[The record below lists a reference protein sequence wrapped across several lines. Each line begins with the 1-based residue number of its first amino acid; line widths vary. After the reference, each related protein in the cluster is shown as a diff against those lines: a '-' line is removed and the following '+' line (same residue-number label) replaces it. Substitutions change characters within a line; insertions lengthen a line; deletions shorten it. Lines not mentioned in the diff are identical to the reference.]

1 MAKGK
6 GKGLLLAG
14 LAVGAYT
21 YFKNPENR
29 EKATLA
35 FNNAK
40 EKVNSYME
48 SQNLEDDKKTAHD
61 GSKPDEPRENK
72 MVSEGAM
79 TSVQYYNEEEQQE
92 EEQKEKQQKED
103 KKKLSPNDTNEEKRE
118 DTESVTP
125 EPRINTEN
133 I

>member
-6 GKGLLLAG
+6 GRGLLLAG

-35 FNNAK
+35 FNNSK

-48 SQNLEDDKKTAHD
+48 SQNLDDNKKTAHD
-61 GSKPDEPRENK
+61 GSKPKEPRENK

-79 TSVQYYNEEEQQE
+79 TSVQYYNEEEQQ
-92 EEQKEKQQKED
+92 QED
-103 KKKLSPNDTNEEKRE
+103 KTKLSPNDTSKEKAE
-118 DTESVTP
+118 DTESVSP
-125 EPRINTEN
+125 ENKINTDN

>member
-6 GKGLLLAG
+6 GRGLLLAG

-48 SQNLEDDKKTAHD
+48 SQNLDDNKKTAHD
-61 GSKPDEPRENK
+61 GSKPQEPRENK

-79 TSVQYYNEEEQQE
+79 TSVQYYNEEEQQKEGANE
-92 EEQKEKQQKED
+92 EKT
-103 KKKLSPNDTNEEKRE
+103 KLSPNDTSKEKTE
-118 DTESVTP
+118 DTESASP
-125 EPRINTEN
+125 EPKINTDN

>member
-6 GKGLLLAG
+6 GRGLLLAG

-48 SQNLEDDKKTAHD
+48 SQNLDDTKKKTHD
-61 GSKPDEPRENK
+61 GSNPEEPRENK

-79 TSVQYYNEEEQQE
+79 TSVQYYNEEEQQDDE
-92 EEQKEKQQKED
+92 N
-103 KKKLSPNDTNEEKRE
+103 KKLSSNDTSKEKSE
-118 DTESVTP
+118 NTDSVSP
-125 EPRINTEN
+125 EPRISTDN

>member
-6 GKGLLLAG
+6 GRGLLLAG

-21 YFKNPENR
+21 YFKNAENR

-48 SQNLEDDKKTAHD
+48 SQNLEDNKKTAHD
-61 GSKPDEPRENK
+61 GSQPDEPRENK

-79 TSVQYYNEEEQQE
+79 TSVQYYNEEEQQ
-92 EEQKEKQQKED
+92 KED
-103 KKKLSPNDTNEEKRE
+103 KTKLSSNDTSKEKTE
-118 DTESVTP
+118 DTKSVSS
-125 EPRINTEN
+125 EPKINTEN
-133 I
+133 L

>member
-6 GKGLLLAG
+6 GRGLLLAG

-48 SQNLEDDKKTAHD
+48 SQNLDDNKKTAHD
-61 GSKPDEPRENK
+61 GSKPQEPHENK

-79 TSVQYYNEEEQQE
+79 TSVQYYNEEEQQKEGANE
-92 EEQKEKQQKED
+92 EKT
-103 KKKLSPNDTNEEKRE
+103 KLSPNDTSKEKTE
-118 DTESVTP
+118 DTESASP
-125 EPRINTEN
+125 EPKINTDN

>member
-14 LAVGAYT
+14 LAAGAYA

-48 SQNLEDDKKTAHD
+48 SQNLDDIKKPARD
-61 GSKPDEPRENK
+61 GSNPEEPRENK
-72 MVSEGAM
+72 MVSEGAP
-79 TSVQYYNEEEQQE
+79 TSVQYYNEEEQE
-92 EEQKEKQQKED
+92 NED
-103 KKKLSPNDTNEEKRE
+103 NKKLSSNDSSKEKSE
-118 DTESVTP
+118 NTDTVSP
-125 EPRINTEN
+125 EPRIGTDN

>member
-6 GKGLLLAG
+6 GRGLLLAG
-14 LAVGAYT
+14 LAVGAYS
-21 YFKNPENR
+21 YFKNVENR

-48 SQNLEDDKKTAHD
+48 SQNLDDNKKTALD
-61 GSKPDEPRENK
+61 GSKPSEPRENK
-72 MVSEGAM
+72 MVSEGAL
-79 TSVQYYNEEEQQE
+79 TSVQYYNEEEQE
-92 EEQKEKQQKED
+92 ELNEENN
-103 KKKLSPNDTNEEKRE
+103 KKKLSPNDKSEEKTE
-118 DTESVTP
+118 DTESASS
-125 EPRINTEN
+125 ENKINTDN

>member
-6 GKGLLLAG
+6 GRGLLLAG

-21 YFKNPENR
+21 YFKNPDNR

-40 EKVNSYME
+40 VKVDSYME
-48 SQNLEDDKKTAHD
+48 SQNLDNDKKTAFG
-61 GSKPDEPRENK
+61 GSETEESRGNTVEA
-72 MVSEGAM
+72 EGVPN
-79 TSVQYYNEEEQQE
+79 TSVQYYNEEQQQDE
-92 EEQKEKQQKED
+92 EKPEEN
-103 KKKLSPNDTNEEKRE
+103 KKLSPNDTSKEKSE
-118 DTESVTP
+118 NTDTVSP
-125 EPRINTEN
+125 EPRIGTDN

>member
-6 GKGLLLAG
+6 GRGLLLAG
-14 LAVGAYT
+14 LAVGAYS

-48 SQNLEDDKKTAHD
+48 SQNLEEDQKKAHD

-92 EEQKEKQQKED
+92 ED
-103 KKKLSPNDTNEEKRE
+103 KTKLSPNDTSKEKAE
-118 DTESVTP
+118 DTESVSP
-125 EPRINTEN
+125 DPKINTDN

>member
-6 GKGLLLAG
+6 GRGLLLAG

-48 SQNLEDDKKTAHD
+48 SQNLDDNKKTAHD
-61 GSKPDEPRENK
+61 GSKPQEPRENK

-79 TSVQYYNEEEQQE
+79 TSVQYYNEEEQQKEGDNE
-92 EEQKEKQQKED
+92 EKT
-103 KKKLSPNDTNEEKRE
+103 KLSPNDISKEKAE
-118 DTESVTP
+118 DTESASP
-125 EPRINTEN
+125 EPKINTDN

>member
-6 GKGLLLAG
+6 VRGLLLAG

-61 GSKPDEPRENK
+61 GSQPDEPRENT

-79 TSVQYYNEEEQQE
+79 TSVQYYNEEEQQ
-92 EEQKEKQQKED
+92 KED
-103 KKKLSPNDTNEEKRE
+103 KKKLSPNDTSKEKTE
-118 DTESVTP
+118 DTESAAS
-125 EPRINTEN
+125 EPKINTDN

>member
-14 LAVGAYT
+14 LAVGAYA

-48 SQNLEDDKKTAHD
+48 SQNLDDFKKPAND
-61 GSKPDEPRENK
+61 GSDPEEPRENK
-72 MVSEGAM
+72 MVSEGSL
-79 TSVQYYNEEEQQE
+79 TSVQYYNEEEQQ
-92 EEQKEKQQKED
+92 KED
-103 KKKLSPNDTNEEKRE
+103 NKKLSSNDTSKEKSE
-118 DTESVTP
+118 NTDTVSP
-125 EPRINTEN
+125 EPRISTDN

>member
-6 GKGLLLAG
+6 GRGLLLAG

-35 FNNAK
+35 FNNTK

-48 SQNLEDDKKTAHD
+48 SQNLDDNKKTAHD
-61 GSKPDEPRENK
+61 GSKPQEPRENK

-92 EEQKEKQQKED
+92 EGANEEKT
-103 KKKLSPNDTNEEKRE
+103 KLSPNDTSKEKAE
-118 DTESVTP
+118 DTESVSP
-125 EPRINTEN
+125 ETKLNTDN

>member
-1 MAKGK
+1 MANGK
-6 GKGLLLAG
+6 GRGLLLAG
-14 LAVGAYT
+14 LAVGAYA

-48 SQNLEDDKKTAHD
+48 SQNLDDIKKPAQSEKDTQ
-61 GSKPDEPRENK
+61 KLRENK
-72 MVSEGAM
+72 MVSEGSPD
-79 TSVQYYNEEEQQE
+79 SVQYFNEEGQQNVE
-92 EEQKEKQQKED
+92 N
-103 KKKLSPNDTNEEKRE
+103 KKLSANDTSKEKSE
-118 DTESVTP
+118 NTDTVSP
-125 EPRINTEN
+125 EPRISTDN

>member
-6 GKGLLLAG
+6 GRGLLLAG

-48 SQNLEDDKKTAHD
+48 SQNLDDNKKTAHD
-61 GSKPDEPRENK
+61 GSKPQEPRENK

-79 TSVQYYNEEEQQE
+79 TSVQYYNEEEQQKEGANE
-92 EEQKEKQQKED
+92 EKT
-103 KKKLSPNDTNEEKRE
+103 KLSPNDTSKEKAE
-118 DTESVTP
+118 DTESASP
-125 EPRINTEN
+125 EPKINTDN

>member
-6 GKGLLLAG
+6 GRGLLLAG
-14 LAVGAYT
+14 LAAGAYT
-21 YFKNPENR
+21 YFKKPENR

-48 SQNLEDDKKTAHD
+48 SQNLDDNKKTAHD
-61 GSKPDEPRENK
+61 GSKPKEPRENK
-72 MVSEGAM
+72 MVSEGAL

-92 EEQKEKQQKED
+92 EENT
-103 KKKLSPNDTNEEKRE
+103 KLSPNDVSKDKAE
-118 DTESVTP
+118 DTESVSP
-125 EPRINTEN
+125 EPKINTNN

>member
-6 GKGLLLAG
+6 GRGLLLAG

-48 SQNLEDDKKTAHD
+48 SQNLEDNKKTAHD
-61 GSKPDEPRENK
+61 GSQPDEPQENK
-72 MVSEGAM
+72 MVSEGAL

-92 EEQKEKQQKED
+92 EDKTKLSSNDTSKEK
-103 KKKLSPNDTNEEKRE
+103 TE
-118 DTESVTP
+118 DTKSVSS
-125 EPRINTEN
+125 EPKINTEN
-133 I
+133 L

>member
-6 GKGLLLAG
+6 GRGLLLAG

-35 FNNAK
+35 FNNTK

-48 SQNLEDDKKTAHD
+48 SQNLNDNKKTAHD
-61 GSKPDEPRENK
+61 GSKPQEPRENK

-92 EEQKEKQQKED
+92 EGANEEKT
-103 KKKLSPNDTNEEKRE
+103 KLSPNDTSKEKAE
-118 DTESVTP
+118 DTESVSP
-125 EPRINTEN
+125 ETRINTDN

>member
-6 GKGLLLAG
+6 GRGLLLAG

-48 SQNLEDDKKTAHD
+48 SQNLDDIKKT
-61 GSKPDEPRENK
+61 SQDEKDTQKMRENK
-72 MVSEGAM
+72 MVAEGSPD
-79 TSVQYYNEEEQQE
+79 SVQYYNEEGQQNVE
-92 EEQKEKQQKED
+92 N
-103 KKKLSPNDTNEEKRE
+103 KKLSSNDTSKEKSE
-118 DTESVTP
+118 NTDTVSP
-125 EPRINTEN
+125 EPRISTDN

>member
-6 GKGLLLAG
+6 GRGLLLAG

-48 SQNLEDDKKTAHD
+48 SQNLDDNKKTAHD
-61 GSKPDEPRENK
+61 GSKLQEPRENK
-72 MVSEGAM
+72 MVSEGAP

-92 EEQKEKQQKED
+92 EGANEEKT
-103 KKKLSPNDTNEEKRE
+103 KLSPNDTSKEKTE
-118 DTESVTP
+118 DTESVSP
-125 EPRINTEN
+125 EPRINTDN

>member
-6 GKGLLLAG
+6 GRGLLLAG
-14 LAVGAYT
+14 LAAGAYT
-21 YFKNPENR
+21 YFKKPENR

-61 GSKPDEPRENK
+61 GSKPNEPRENK

-92 EEQKEKQQKED
+92 EENT
-103 KKKLSPNDTNEEKRE
+103 KLSPNDVSKDKAE
-118 DTESVTP
+118 DTESASP
-125 EPRINTEN
+125 EPKINTNN

>member
-6 GKGLLLAG
+6 GRGRGLLLAG
-14 LAVGAYT
+14 LAAGAYT

-48 SQNLEDDKKTAHD
+48 SQNLENDKKTAHD
-61 GSKPDEPRENK
+61 GSKPEEPRENK
-72 MVSEGAM
+72 MVSEGAL
-79 TSVQYYNEEEQQE
+79 TSVQYY
-92 EEQKEKQQKED
+92 KQQDEENT
-103 KKKLSPNDTNEEKRE
+103 KLSPNDSSKEKAE
-118 DTESVTP
+118 NTDSASP
-125 EPRINTEN
+125 EPKINTDN

>member
-6 GKGLLLAG
+6 GRGLLLAG

-29 EKATLA
+29 EKATVA

-48 SQNLEDDKKTAHD
+48 SQNLEDDKEKAHD
-61 GSKPDEPRENK
+61 GSQPDEPQENK
-72 MVSEGAM
+72 MVSEGAL
-79 TSVQYYNEEEQQE
+79 TSVQYYNEEEQ
-92 EEQKEKQQKED
+92 KEED
-103 KKKLSPNDTNEEKRE
+103 KKKLSRNDSNK
-118 DTESVTP
+118 
-125 EPRINTEN
+125 
-133 I
+133 

>member
-6 GKGLLLAG
+6 GRGRGLLLAG
-14 LAVGAYT
+14 LAAGAYT

-48 SQNLEDDKKTAHD
+48 SQNLENDKKTAHD
-61 GSKPDEPRENK
+61 GSKPEEPRENK
-72 MVSEGAM
+72 MVSEGAL
-79 TSVQYYNEEEQQE
+79 TSVQYYNEEEQQDE
-92 EEQKEKQQKED
+92 ENT
-103 KKKLSPNDTNEEKRE
+103 KLSPNDSSKEKAE
-118 DTESVTP
+118 NTDSASP
-125 EPRINTEN
+125 EPKINTDN